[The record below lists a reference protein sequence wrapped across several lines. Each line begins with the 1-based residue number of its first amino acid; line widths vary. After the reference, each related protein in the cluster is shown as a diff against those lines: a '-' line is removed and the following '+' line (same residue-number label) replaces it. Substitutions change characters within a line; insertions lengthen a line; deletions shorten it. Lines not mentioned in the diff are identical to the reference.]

1 MIKFFQKIVLSHVIA
16 LSLKGKEFHC
26 VKNVR
31 SRSFSDPYFSPFRMK
46 TQRYKIILGRIF
58 CDFW

>member
-31 SRSFSDPYFSPFRMK
+31 SWSFSGPYFSPFRMK
-46 TQRYKIILGRIF
+46 TQR
-58 CDFW
+58 